1 MKKKILIPSLLL
13 LGWGLN
19 AQNKSSYSQY
29 ELFNPLFNYSS
40 ATPTRSGTGAPG
52 VQYWQNTADYKINIQ
67 LNEEK
72 KELSGD
78 VEITYKNF
86 SPDKLPFLWLQLDQ
100 NQFKQD
106 SKGSLTTPI
115 TGGRFGNTGFEGGY
129 NLKSVT
135 VDGKKVDFT
144 VTDTRLMLKLN
155 TALSEKSGV
164 AKIKIEY
171 DFKIPRYGSDRMGY
185 EETKNGV
192 IFEIAQWYPRMAV
205 YDDIE
210 GWNSMPYLGAGEFYL
225 EYGNFDYSI
234 TVPASH
240 IVVASGE
247 LLNPSEVYTSEQNNR
262 IAKAYNSNETV
273 MIRSKDEIDNKET
286 RPKTEGNITWKY
298 KCINAR
304 DIAFASSKAFILDA
318 AKINLPSGKKCLAI
332 SAYPSESVGQNKW
345 SRSTEYTKA
354 SIEYYS
360 KNLYEYTYPTAIN
373 VGGLITG
380 MEYPGIV
387 FCGMDAEKERLFGV
401 TDHEFGHNWF
411 PMIVGSNERKFA
423 WMDEGFNTFINDF
436 SMDDF
441 NKGEYKEPKMNMHD
455 MAQKLFRESAE
466 PIMTIPDVI
475 QSRGLGFEAY
485 YKPAIGLKLLREKV
499 IGKENFDFAFKTYIN
514 RWAFKHPTP
523 NDFFKTMEDAT
534 GEDLSWFWKGWFY
547 QTWKL
552 DQAVKEVLYVDQN
565 PEKGALITI
574 ENLEKFAMPVE
585 IEIETI
591 DGNKDLVKLPVEI
604 WQRGSTWTFKSN
616 TTKAIKQITIDP
628 NKDFPD
634 FNAKNNIWKPFAFV
648 APKSN

>member
-1 MKKKILIPSLLL
+1 MCFAV
-13 LGWGLN
+13 GLH
-19 AQNKSSYSQY
+19 AQNKSNYSQY

-40 ATPTRSGTGAPG
+40 ATATRSGTGAPG
-52 VQYWQNTADYKINIQ
+52 VQYWQNSADYKINIQ

-72 KELSGD
+72 KEMNGD

-129 NLKSVT
+129 EIKSIS
-135 VDGKKVDFT
+135 VDGKKVDYT
-144 VTDTRLMLKLN
+144 VSDTRLQLKL
-155 TALSEKSGV
+155 TTPLGEKTGV

-171 DFKIPRYGSDRMGY
+171 SFKIPRYGSDRMGY

-192 IFEIAQWYPRMAV
+192 IFELAQWYPRMSV

-210 GWNSMPYLGAGEFYL
+210 GWNVMPYLGAGEFYL
-225 EYGNFDYSI
+225 EFGNFDYNI

-247 LLNPSEVYTSEQNNR
+247 LLNPSEVYTLEQNKR
-262 IAKAYNSNETV
+262 IAQAGNSDQTV
-273 MIRSKDEIDNKET
+273 MIRTQNEVKEASS
-286 RPKTEGNITWKY
+286 RPKTDGTLTWKFR
-298 KCINAR
+298 CTNAR
-304 DIAFASSKAFILDA
+304 DIAFASSKAFIVDA
-318 AKINLPSGKKCLAI
+318 AKINLPSGKKCLAM
-332 SAYPSESVGQNKW
+332 SVYPAESVGENKW

-360 KNLYEYTYPTAIN
+360 KSLYEYTYPVAIN

-387 FCGMDAEKERLFGV
+387 FCGMNAERERLFGV

-441 NKGEYKEPKMNMHD
+441 NKGEYKEPKTDMHA
-455 MAQKLFRESAE
+455 MALKLFRESAE
-466 PIMTIPDVI
+466 PIMNIPDVI
-475 QSRGLGFEAY
+475 KTTGLGFEAY
-485 YKPAIGLKLLREKV
+485 YKPAIGLKLLREKI
-499 IGKENFDFAFKTYIN
+499 IGKEKFDFAFKTYIN

-547 QTWKL
+547 ETWKL
-552 DQAVKEVLYVDQN
+552 DQAIKDVVYIDQDPKN
-565 PEKGALITI
+565 GALITI

-585 IEIETI
+585 IEILMN
-591 DGNKDLVKLPVEI
+591 DGSTEQVNLPVEI
-604 WQRGSTWTFKSN
+604 WQRGSSWTFKSN
-616 TTKAIKQITIDP
+616 STKAIKQITIDP

-634 FNAKNNIWKPFAFV
+634 FNGKNNIWKPFAFV

>member
-1 MKKKILIPSLLL
+1 
-13 LGWGLN
+13 
-19 AQNKSSYSQY
+19 
-29 ELFNPLFNYSS
+29 
-40 ATPTRSGTGAPG
+40 
-52 VQYWQNTADYKINIQ
+52 
-67 LNEEK
+67 
-72 KELSGD
+72 
-78 VEITYKNF
+78 
-86 SPDKLPFLWLQLDQ
+86 
-100 NQFKQD
+100 
-106 SKGSLTTPI
+106 
-115 TGGRFGNTGFEGGY
+115 
-129 NLKSVT
+129 
-135 VDGKKVDFT
+135 
-144 VTDTRLMLKLN
+144 
-155 TALSEKSGV
+155 
-164 AKIKIEY
+164 
-171 DFKIPRYGSDRMGY
+171 MGY

-298 KCINAR
+298 KSINAR